1 VGRRPGR
8 VPHGPII
15 PRDVFRKVLI
25 ANRGEIALRV
35 IRACKELGIRTVAV
49 YSEADRESLHV
60 RFADEDVCIGPP
72 AARESYLNIPRIIA
86 AAEITGADAI
96 HPGYG
101 FLAENAEFSEICER
115 SELTFIGPT
124 PQQIRMM
131 GDKATAR
138 RTMREVGVPIVPG
151 TDAIADPEEALAKA
165 DEIGFPVL
173 IKAAAG
179 GGGKGMRVAQDR
191 DDFVRAFTMAR
202 NEAAA
207 AFNDDSVYIEK
218 YLARP
223 RHIEFQ
229 ILGDSHGR
237 VIHLGERDCSIQR
250 RHQKLL
256 EEAPSPALSQDL
268 RERMGEAAVRGAK
281 AIDYVGAGTIEM
293 LLNDDGSFYFMEMN
307 TRIQVEHPVTE
318 VCTGFDLVKEQIR
331 AAAGL
336 PLSIPD
342 HPIQLRGHA
351 IECRINAED
360 PARNFA
366 PSPGTISVFHPPGG
380 PGVRIDT
387 HVYAGYRV
395 PPFYDSLLAKLIVH
409 ASTREEAIARMRHS
423 LAGFVIEGVHT
434 TIPFLLQVMDH
445 PGFIAGDVDTKFLE
459 RWMAE
464 RAGA

>member
-1 VGRRPGR
+1 M
-8 VPHGPII
+8 
-15 PRDVFRKVLI
+15 FRKVLI

-35 IRACKELGIRTVAV
+35 IRACKEMGIRTVAV
-49 YSEADRESLHV
+49 FSEADRESLHV
-60 RFADEDVCIGPP
+60 RFADEDVCIGP
-72 AARESYLNIPRIIA
+72 ASARESYLNIPRIIA

-115 SELTFIGPT
+115 SDITFIGPN

-138 RTMREVGVPIVPG
+138 RTMQEVGVPIVPG
-151 TDAIADPEEALAKA
+151 TDAIADPEEALAA
-165 DEIGFPVL
+165 ARDIGFPVL

-179 GGGKGMRVAQDR
+179 GGGKGMRVAQDE
-191 DDFVRAFTMAR
+191 DDFVRQFSMAR

-207 AFNDDSVYIEK
+207 AFNDDRVYIEK

-229 ILGDSHGR
+229 ILGDQHGR

-250 RHQKLL
+250 RHQKLI
-256 EEAPSPALSQDL
+256 EEAPSPALDPDL
-268 RERMGEAAVRGAK
+268 RARMGEAAVRGAK

-318 VCTGFDLVKEQIR
+318 MVTGYDLVKEQIR

-336 PLSIPD
+336 PLSVPEG
-342 HPIQLRGHA
+342 PVELRGHA

-360 PARNFA
+360 PTRNFA
-366 PSPGTISVFHPPGG
+366 PSPGTISTFHPPGG
-380 PGVRIDT
+380 PGVRVDT

-395 PPFYDSLLAKLIVH
+395 PPYYDSLLGKLIVH
-409 ASTREEAIARMRHS
+409 GTTREEAIARMRHS
-423 LAGFVIEGVHT
+423 LASFVVEGVHT
-434 TIPFLLQVMDH
+434 TIPFLVQMMDD
-445 PGFIAGDVDTKFLE
+445 PSFIAGDVDTKFLE
-459 RWMAE
+459 RWFAE
-464 RAGA
+464 RATV

>member
-1 VGRRPGR
+1 
-8 VPHGPII
+8 
-15 PRDVFRKVLI
+15 VFRKVLI

-72 AARESYLNIPRIIA
+72 PARESYLNIPRIIA

-124 PQQIRMM
+124 PLQIRMM

-138 RTMREVGVPIVPG
+138 RTMRDVGVPIVPG
-151 TDAIADPEEALAKA
+151 TDAIGDPEEAMAQA
-165 DEIGFPVL
+165 AEIGFPVL

-179 GGGKGMRVAQDR
+179 GGGKGMRVALDA
-191 DDFVRAFTMAR
+191 DDFLRAFAMAK

-207 AFNDDSVYIEK
+207 AFGDDTVYVEK

-229 ILGDSHGR
+229 ILGDQHGR
-237 VIHLGERDCSIQR
+237 VIHLGERDCSLQR

-256 EEAPSPALSQDL
+256 EEAPSPALDEEL
-268 RERMGEAAVRGAK
+268 RQRMGEAAVRGAK

-293 LLNDDGSFYFMEMN
+293 LLNEDNSFYFMEMN

-318 VCTGFDLVKEQIR
+318 MCTGFDLVKEQIR

-336 PLSIPD
+336 PLSMPD
-342 HPIQLRGHA
+342 TPIQLRGHA

-360 PARNFA
+360 PSRNFA
-366 PSPGTISVFHPPGG
+366 PSPGQITVFHPPGG

-395 PPFYDSLLAKLIVH
+395 PQFYDSLLAKLIVH
-409 ASTREEAIARMRHS
+409 GATRPEAIARMRHS
-423 LAGFVIEGVHT
+423 LASFVIEGVHT

-445 PGFIAGDVDTKFLE
+445 PDFVSGEIDTKFLE